1 MRKIKDNAY
10 NNGYKVKD
18 VRDGNKMV
26 NGIPV
31 ITFVNYVIDWK
42 QQTNATDKSADMV
55 LRIIGKLV
63 CKFKHHYPTTWR
75 QILSFLEPDQA
86 LDS

>member
-10 NNGYKVKD
+10 NNEHKVKD
-18 VRDGNKMV
+18 VRDDNKMV

-42 QQTNATDKSADMV
+42 QQTNATDKSDDMV

-75 QILSFLEPDQA
+75 HILSFLQPDQA
-86 LDS
+86 QES